1 MATSHAAIKV
11 ELQDMLDVLRS
22 TGASNIEDVYTDKMA
37 TIIQNAILSADLD
50 GTAPNVQSGGTDRT
64 LTGGLV

>member
-1 MATSHAAIKV
+1 MATSHATIKAA
-11 ELQDMLDVLRS
+11 LLAL
-22 TGASNIEDVYTDKMA
+22 YTTAESSEMSKETFADAMA

-50 GTAPNVQSGGTDRT
+50 GTAPNVQSGGTDRV